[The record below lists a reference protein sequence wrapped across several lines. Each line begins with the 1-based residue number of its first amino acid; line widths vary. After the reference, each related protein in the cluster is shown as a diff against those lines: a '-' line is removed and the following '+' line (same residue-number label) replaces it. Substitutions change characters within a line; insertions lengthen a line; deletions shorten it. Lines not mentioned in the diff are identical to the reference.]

1 VHLRRLV
8 QRLRTRSGIALL
20 LAIGAAA
27 LVVPTLAGAFSAP
40 VISSPIVDGVV
51 LGPGW
56 DGTIPYTA
64 DTSGVANFTLYRD
77 PFSSSCSPTPTNDV
91 DIESYSSGPVPVLT
105 DSAPADGDWCYI
117 VESDDGAGTVADSDP
132 VHVVYDSTAPT
143 APGSFALAD
152 SNTTRN
158 TDPSFTFS
166 ASSDATT
173 VTYELWRGSVDTG
186 ISTTTAGT
194 ISDTSL
200 ASNGSDDGTHSYTLV
215 PTDAAGNVGA
225 PSSPVTVT
233 TDFTAPTA
241 PGSFHLV
248 GGATQS
254 TDPSFTF
261 SASSDTTTVTYELW
275 RGSVDTGIST
285 TTAGT
290 ITDTS
295 LPGNGSD
302 DGSHS
307 YTLVPTDAAGNVG
320 TASSPATV
328 TTDFTAPAAPT
339 NLQLVGAATRK
350 TRPSF
355 TFDTSTDTNGPVT
368 YTLLRD
374 GNPTGDTSTSGT
386 ISDSSA
392 GLLNG
397 THDGTRSYSVTAS
410 DAASPAN
417 VSAPSTAVSVTLDT
431 IAPTTPGSF
440 VLSDSATDRNTD
452 PTFTFTAST
461 DASAITYE
469 LWRDG
474 SDTGIST
481 TTAGSITD
489 TTLRSN
495 GLDDGSHTYTLV
507 ADDAVGNSS
516 VAAAGVVVRTDFT
529 RPTAP
534 TTLGFTDATSPT
546 RTKPTITFHASTEAT
561 SEPVTYELF
570 RNSSDTGLH
579 VTTAASTSSIQDTSL
594 PTDGSADGV
603 ETYTLLAT
611 DNAGNQALAASAS
624 ESITYDSTAP
634 AAPTGV
640 AAVSTTTNVH
650 PSFTFTRS
658 TDPSTPITYT
668 LFRNGVT
675 TGITTQATTGAIT
688 DTTLAMTSGTDG
700 TYSYTIVATD
710 GVGNASAPS
719 SGVSVTTDDTPPA
732 VPTGLALHNTPT
744 ITNTPPSFTFTTTTD
759 AHGPVTYTL
768 YRDTVATATTS
779 TTGTISDSTLPLS
792 SASDGLHSYTLVAA
806 DSLGN
811 ASIASGAVT
820 VTTDFTPPAAPT
832 SFLRTSPATT
842 NAAPA
847 FSFVASTD
855 PHGPVTYQLIRTDTR
870 TSVTVNAGVTPV
882 GSTITDTS
890 LPLDGS
896 ADDPYSYT
904 LRAVDAPGNVSGDS
918 TAATITVDAGPPTVP
933 GGVRVSASPTRSAPL
948 ISWSP
953 SSGGPVNYEVRRNG
967 VAFVTVPASITSVP
981 DSSLPLDGSA
991 DGTYTYTVVAIDS
1004 TGNRSAPSLGAD
1016 DVVDTTRPAPSTSL
1030 AAVSPTAAKPVLVWP
1045 AAPGVAGYNVYRGS
1059 TKLNLTG
1066 LVTGTSFTDSSLV
1079 GDGAYT
1085 YTVRSVDLAGN
1096 ESVDS
1101 SAAVVVY
1108 DTTGPVAPTTTATVG
1123 KAAGTAT
1130 ISWTASSDAGAGVS
1144 SYAVRRSAAN
1154 GAAPASP
1161 ADGTPVCG
1169 VLAATA
1175 LGCSDL
1181 GLTPGASYRYSVFAV
1196 DAVGNVSSAGQS
1208 TAITIPV
1215 ATDTTPPKAPTGLKS
1230 VVADARLTLRWKNP
1244 TADLARVV
1252 VVWNA
1257 SRAPRSASD
1266 GTSAYKGSGSSFSL
1280 KLDKL
1285 PAGKKVHFAVF
1296 ALDKAGNASAAASV
1310 TVSVPAAGPLSVAPG
1325 GKLGG
1330 SPALSWKTI
1339 PSTQYYNVQV
1349 FEGSGTTKR
1358 VGIAW
1363 PKSTSY
1369 VLPKSDLVKGKTYT
1383 WYVWPGIGA
1392 KAAAKY
1398 GSLIGKQSFTY
1409 TG

>member
-1 VHLRRLV
+1 MRLRRV
-8 QRLRTRSGIALL
+8 AQRLRTKSGIALL
-20 LAIGAAA
+20 LAIGVAA

-40 VISSPIVDGVV
+40 IISSPIVNGVV

-64 DTSGVANFTLYRD
+64 DTSGVADFTLYRD
-77 PFSSSCSPTPTNDV
+77 HFSSGCPSPV
-91 DIESYSSGPVPVLT
+91 DIADHEAYSSGPLPVLT
-105 DSAPADGDWCYI
+105 DSAPVDGDWCYI
-117 VESDDGAGTVADSDP
+117 VESDDGGSTVADSDP

-143 APGSFALAD
+143 APGSFALSD

-158 TDPSFTFS
+158 TDPSFTFT
-166 ASSDATT
+166 AS
-173 VTYELWRGSVDTG
+173 
-186 ISTTTAGT
+186 
-194 ISDTSL
+194 
-200 ASNGSDDGTHSYTLV
+200 
-215 PTDAAGNVGA
+215 TDA
-225 PSSPVTVT
+225 
-233 TDFTAPTA
+233 
-241 PGSFHLV
+241 
-248 GGATQS
+248 
-254 TDPSFTF
+254 
-261 SASSDTTTVTYELW
+261 TTVTYELW

-295 LPGNGSD
+295 LASNGSD
-302 DGSHS
+302 DGTYS
-307 YTLVPTDAAGNVG
+307 YTLVPTDAAGNAG
-320 TASSPATV
+320 AASGPVTV
-328 TTDFTAPAAPT
+328 TTDFTAPTTPGSFHVVGATTRSTDPTFNFSASTDSTAVSYELWRDGSDTGISTTSGTITDTSLDALGANDGSHSYTLVATDAAGNSSTAAGPVSVTTDFTAPT
-339 NLQLVGAATRK
+339 VPANLQLVGAATRK

-355 TFDTSTDTNGPVT
+355 TFDPSSDANGPIT

-374 GNPTGDTSTSGT
+374 GTSTGDTSTTGT
-386 ISDSSA
+386 ISDTSA

-397 THDGTRSYSVTAS
+397 THDGTRSYTLTAS
-410 DAASPAN
+410 DAVSPAN
-417 VSAPSTAVSVTLDT
+417 VSAPSSAVSVTLDT
-431 IAPTTPGSF
+431 TAPTTPGSF
-440 VLSDSATDRNTD
+440 ALSDSATDRNTN

-461 DASAITYE
+461 DAGTITYE

-474 SDTGIST
+474 SDTGVST

-507 ADDAVGNSS
+507 ANDAVGNSS
-516 VAAAGVVVRTDFT
+516 VATGGVVVKTDFT

-534 TTLGFTDATSPT
+534 TTLGFSDPTSPT
-546 RTKPTITFHASTEAT
+546 STKPTITFHASTEAT
-561 SEPVTYELF
+561 SEPVKYELF
-570 RNSSDTGLH
+570 RNGVDTGLH
-579 VTTAASTSSIQDTSL
+579 VTTAAATSSIQDTSL
-594 PTDGSADGV
+594 PTDGSDDGV

-624 ESITYDSTAP
+624 EAITYDSTAP

-640 AAVSTTTNVH
+640 TAVSATTNVH

-658 TDPSTPITYT
+658 TDASTPITYT

-675 TGITTQATTGAIT
+675 TGVTTQATTGAIT

-700 TYSYTIVATD
+700 TYSYTLVATD
-710 GVGNASAPS
+710 AVGNASDPS
-719 SGVSVTTDDTPPA
+719 SGASVTTDDTPPA

-744 ITNTPPSFTFTTTTD
+744 ITNARPSFTFTTTTD
-759 AHGPVTYTL
+759 THGPVTYTL
-768 YRDTVATATTS
+768 YRDGVATTTTS
-779 TTGTISDSTLPLS
+779 TTGTISDSTLPLG
-792 SASDGLHSYTLVAA
+792 SASDGLHSYTLIAA
-806 DSLGN
+806 DALNNTSV
-811 ASIASGAVT
+811 ASSAVT
-820 VTTDFTPPAAPT
+820 VTTDFTAPAAPT

-847 FSFVASTD
+847 FSFVASSD

-870 TSVTVNAGVTPV
+870 TSVTVNTGVTPV
-882 GSTITDTS
+882 GSTITDSS

-948 ISWSP
+948 VSWNP
-953 SSGGPVNYEVRRNG
+953 STGAPTSYEVRRNG
-967 VAFVTVPASITSVP
+967 VAFVTVPSSITSVP

-1030 AAVSPTAAKPVLVWP
+1030 SAVSPTAAKPVLVWP
-1045 AAPGVAGYNVYRGS
+1045 AAPAVAGYNVYRGS

-1108 DTTGPVAPTTTATVG
+1108 DTTGPVPPATTATVG

-1130 ISWTASSDAGAGVS
+1130 ISWTASSDAGAGLA
-1144 SYAVRRSAAN
+1144 SYEVRRSAAN
-1154 GAAPASP
+1154 GTAPAGL

-1169 VLAATA
+1169 VLAATS
-1175 LGCSDL
+1175 LGCNDV
-1181 GLTPGASYRYSVFAV
+1181 GLTAGASYRYSVFAV

-1208 TAITIPV
+1208 TAITLPV
-1215 ATDTTPPKAPTGLKS
+1215 ATDTTPPKAPTAVKT
-1230 VVADARLTLRWKNP
+1230 VVAGARVTLHWKNP
-1244 TADLARVV
+1244 TADLAHVV

-1257 SRAPRSASD
+1257 ARAPRSASD
-1266 GTSAYKGSGSSFSL
+1266 GTTVYKGSGTTFSL
-1280 KLDKL
+1280 NLSKL

-1296 ALDKAGNASAAASV
+1296 ALDKAGNASAAASA

-1330 SPALSWKTI
+1330 SPMLSWKTI

-1363 PKSTSY
+1363 PKGTTY
-1369 VLPKSDLVKGKTYT
+1369 VLPAADLVKGKTYT

-1392 KAAAKY
+1392 KVAAKY
-1398 GSLIGKQSFTY
+1398 GSLIGKQRFTY